1 MPHVDLF
8 KTSDGYF
15 VADFYSEKGL
25 SWLQNII
32 TLFDKRETIGFDG
45 KIVKLPASKMDEI
58 EDNLSKNMFFIN
70 ILKKDL
76 HNYEDKE
83 EVLKKLPKKI
93 RQKLGNV

>member
-15 VADFYSEKGL
+15 VADFYSEHGL
-25 SWLQNII
+25 SWLQNVI
-32 TLFDKRETIGFDG
+32 TLFDKRETLGFDG
-45 KIVKLPASKMDEI
+45 KIVKLPSSKMDEI

-76 HNYEDKE
+76 HNYKDKK
-83 EVLKKLPKKI
+83 EVLDKLPSKI